1 MMKSTGETKM
11 RQKNEPIEIKCPKC
25 NHTEI
30 IYLPKEDFPK
40 CPDCKIEMV
49 IKELLDEGKSC

>member
-1 MMKSTGETKM
+1 MMRKN
-11 RQKNEPIEIKCPKC
+11 NEPIEIKCPKC
-25 NHTEI
+25 NRTEI

-40 CPDCKIEMV
+40 CPDCKIGMV